1 MTTYRRE
8 TAKTFTREEE
18 NRFRELMN
26 TMAKSVKGYTDRK
39 IGDALKIVSIYDTPF
54 YKLVLKTQNDT
65 RTIRSGHER
74 YNGQTIPQR
83 SVFSESDFNK
93 WDICEAP
100 KPYRNAD
107 MSYYVS
113 GSKHIEKCPT
123 CNAAGVVPCSHCNGS
138 GSVRCS
144 RCGGSGTEYHEELVK
159 ETCPSCHGTGGTKTV
174 EQGTGRELGRNC
186 CYRCGGNGYVNVK
199 RQMPRTCSS
208 CGGSGRKT
216 CGTCNGRGR
225 LTCQTCGGNG
235 KVVYYMAV
243 DQKAFVKHD
252 VKFIMTGD
260 LPSDEKEKYVQAFDR
275 TDGKLIFQHG
285 NDGTAF
291 DSKVIGSQGFMTG
304 TLQKMSEDLVNTA
317 SNKIIYNEFLIHEYS
332 ALTVTYHVD
341 GRDYTCILQGDSWD
355 VFTVTSPISD
365 FMDDLKSKVIGL
377 TKMRR
382 YGSAWTVMKR
392 ILNFPQAGDNER
404 KVKEDLEDAMK
415 RSTKLGVR
423 FAFLAFVLA
432 MLPLLA
438 HYFKNYE
445 LLSPWAYWI
454 VDKLSVRTGLG
465 IIFYLIFNAICLSQ
479 IELPKFTYLREKMPV
494 RFLLGFCHGIVCQAF
509 IVLVFIFLDWI
520 GIIPIL
526 DLMLFVAIY
535 AIILLIIMLVHVC
548 KWLVGLIF

>member
-26 TMAKSVKGYTDRK
+26 DMAKSVKGYTNRK
-39 IGDALKIVSIYDTPF
+39 IGDTLKIVNVYDTPF

-65 RTIRSGHER
+65 RTTRSSYER

-83 SVFSESDFNK
+83 TVFSESDFNK

-100 KPYRNAD
+100 KPYRNTN
-107 MSYYVS
+107 MSFYVN
-113 GSKHIEKCPT
+113 GSKHIENCPT
-123 CNAAGVVPCSHCNGS
+123 CNSSGVVACNHCNGS

-144 RCGGSGTEYHEELVK
+144 KCGGSGTEYHEKLVR
-159 ETCPSCHGTGGTKTV
+159 ETCPSCHGTGGTKTI
-174 EQGTGRELGRNC
+174 EQGTGRELSRNC
-186 CYRCGGNGYVNVK
+186 CYRCGGNGYINVK
-199 RQMPRTCSS
+199 QQIPSTCSS

-235 KVVYYMAV
+235 KVVYYLAV
-243 DQKAFVKHD
+243 DQNASVKHD
-252 VKFIMTGD
+252 IKFIMTGD
-260 LPSDEKEKYVQAFDR
+260 LPSDEKVKYVESFDR
-275 TDGKLIFQHG
+275 TDGTLIFQHG
-285 NDGTAF
+285 NDGTSF
-291 DSKVIGSQGFMTG
+291 DRKVIDDQDFMSEI
-304 TLQKMSEDLVNTA
+304 LQKMSKDLVNNA
-317 SNKIIYNEFLIHEYS
+317 SNRIIYNEFLIYEYS
-332 ALTVTYHVD
+332 ALTVTYRVD
-341 GRDYTCILQGDSWD
+341 RKDYTCILQGDSWD

-365 FMDDLKSKVIGL
+365 FMDELKEKVISL
-377 TKMRR
+377 ANTRR

-392 ILNFPQAGDNER
+392 ILKFPQAGENER
-404 KVKEDLEDAMK
+404 KVKEELEDAMK

-432 MLPLLA
+432 MLPLLT

-445 LLSPWAYWI
+445 LLSPWAHWI

-494 RFLLGFCHGIVCQAF
+494 RFLLGFCHGVVCQVF
-509 IVLVFIFLDWI
+509 ILLGFIFLDWI
-520 GIIPIL
+520 GVIPIL
-526 DLMLFVAIY
+526 DLILFVALY
-535 AIILLIIMLVHVC
+535 AFILLIIILVHVV
-548 KWLVGLIF
+548 KWLFGLIF